1 LPLGKPTRFYDFAAK
16 SKTEEFKV
24 IWQSRDMEYNKSN
37 SLKIN
42 NKIIIMSVK
51 SPIIG
56 IAKKVCPAVITV
68 IVSKDLPK
76 AENFYSFPFA
86 GKEYVMPK
94 LEKGQKG
101 TIEKIQIGGGSGFIV
116 SKDGYVMTSNHVVS
130 DTTADYTV
138 IVDPKHKYPAKVL
151 SRNPIND
158 TAVIKIVGN
167 ADFPFLDMA
176 DSNKIELGEE
186 VVAVGNALGEFTDT
200 LSAGIVSGLSRFITA
215 FGGIENQMQNLRGLI
230 QTDAAINPGNSGGP
244 LINMDCKVIGINTA
258 MIAGAQNIGFAIPI
272 NYAKKDLNEVK
283 KYGKIIM
290 PFLGIK
296 YVLISK
302 DMAQANKLPVDD
314 GALVVREALGE
325 SPVVTGSAADIAG
338 VKEWDII
345 LDCNGEKITSKNPLA
360 NILQKCKIGSQ
371 TPMTVLRDG
380 KKVGLSVKL
389 EERI

>member
-1 LPLGKPTRFYDFAAK
+1 
-16 SKTEEFKV
+16 
-24 IWQSRDMEYNKSN
+24 MN
-37 SLKIN
+37 
-42 NKIIIMSVK
+42 
-51 SPIIG
+51 SPIVS

-76 AENFYSFPFA
+76 AENFYSLPVA
-86 GKEYVMPK
+86 GKK
-94 LEKGQKG
+94 WKTEK
-101 TIEKIQIGGGSGFIV
+101 TNIGGGSGFIV
-116 SKDGYVMTSNHVVS
+116 SENGYVFTSNHVVS
-130 DTTADYTV
+130 DTTCDYTV
-138 IVDPKHKYPAKVL
+138 ILDPKHKYPTKVL

-158 TAVIKIVGN
+158 TAVLKIEGER
-167 ADFPFLDMA
+167 FPFLDLA

-200 LSAGIVSGLSRFITA
+200 LSAGIVSGLSRFISA

-244 LINMDCKVIGINTA
+244 LINMEGKVIGINTA

-272 NYAKKDLNEVK
+272 NYAKKDLEEVK

-290 PFLGIK
+290 PFLGVK

-302 DMAQANKLPVDD
+302 DMAEANKLLVND

-325 SPVVTGSAADIAG
+325 SPVVEGSAADKAG

-345 LDCNGEKITSKNPLA
+345 LECNGQKITTKNPLA
-360 NILQKCKIGSQ
+360 NILQKCKIGE
-371 TPMTVLRDG
+371 TTTLKVLRD
-380 KKVGLSVKL
+380 KKEIELKVKL
-389 EERI
+389 EEKI